1 MTTKRTFATNFT
13 GGDSASLKFLDHS
26 TGVAGYTH
34 RWLAQRQTP
43 ADAAV
48 LSAFT
53 PTTGTLALSANGTG
67 PTMQTDEYANRCV
80 RFDGVDDILTAS
92 GLSDVQTLV
101 VVARVKAASGTEQG
115 IFHTGG
121 TYAKRTTADTTA
133 LTISGTS
140 SKFVSVNPNQPKY
153 HVFSLAATSTT
164 SRYAIDGT
172 AAEVGASTG
181 VHSQVTIGRASTAI
195 FGNLD
200 VYEVITYPTALSL
213 TDLTSIRTAMGARYG
228 AALA

>member
-1 MTTKRTFATNFT
+1 MTTKRTFANNFA
-13 GGDSASLKFLDHS
+13 GGDSASLDYLSHS

-34 RWLAQRQTP
+34 RWLAARQSP
-43 ADAAV
+43 ADGAA

-53 PTTGTLALSANGTG
+53 PTTGTLALSSNGTA
-67 PTMQTDEYANRCV
+67 PTMQTDEYGNRCV
-80 RFDGVDDILTAS
+80 RFDGVDDILSAS

-101 VVARVKAASGTEQG
+101 VVARVKAATGVEHG
-115 IFHTGG
+115 VFHTGG
-121 TYAKRTTADTTA
+121 TYLKRTTADTSA
-133 LTISGTS
+133 ITISGTT
-140 SKFVSVNPNQPKY
+140 SKFVSVNPNGPLY

-213 TDLTSIRTAMGARYG
+213 GNLTSIRAAMAARYG
-228 AALA
+228 SALA